1 MIQLHSKITDWTV
14 FCVYLPNTFIKSCT
28 GESSLTID
36 ALAKH
41 DEQQIDKDGDVSFK
55 AESDVVSAAGKT
67 FNTWATNWTECT
79 NTTFGRVHRYWAS
92 NSAFHKEVIK
102 LNKMLSLHSVGGV
115 LWELGCLWTI
125 SMYNWFNIESQT
137 AQTVHRPPFPWFT
150 CWGRTCPDKWQW
162 VGFYTNYNTLVTAFK
177 GWNLIVFLTNWLK
190 QDSEEKAK
198 EWWCCINMK
207 TSAEIS
213 EAFWILYM
221 ITGVWT
227 CYLGV
232 STQTICYTCVCL
244 ST

>member
-55 AESDVVSAAGKT
+55 SESDVVSAAGKT

-115 LWELGCLWTI
+115 LLELGCLWTI

-162 VGFYTNYNTLVTAFK
+162 VWFYTNYNTLVTAFK

-213 EAFWILYM
+213 EAFLLLKK
-221 ITGVWT
+221 
-227 CYLGV
+227 LG
-232 STQTICYTCVCL
+232 I
-244 ST
+244 